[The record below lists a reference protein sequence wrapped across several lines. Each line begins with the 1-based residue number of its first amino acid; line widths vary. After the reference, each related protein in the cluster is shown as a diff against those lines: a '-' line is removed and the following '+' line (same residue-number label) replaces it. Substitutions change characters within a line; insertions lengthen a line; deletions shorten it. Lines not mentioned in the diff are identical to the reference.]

1 MIGYANLKYHDTK
14 SDKIT
19 LQFAKEALK
28 PYISLRKKKVNIDR
42 IQEFV
47 DQLEIAMDDPSKRMI
62 TGYDQQFFEDYFGT
76 KKEVDVRQFVAYFL
90 ERIAKSIRNMY
101 WMTEQDYFNDSDKR
115 CPKCGSSDL
124 DID

>member
-1 MIGYANLKYHDTK
+1 MAFLHCHNCDWSQDDFWYRTK
-14 SDKIT
+14 EGKVSYMS
-19 LQFAKEALK
+19 LQ
-28 PYISLRKKKVNIDR
+28 IDR

-47 DQLEIAMDDPSKRMI
+47 DQLEVAMDDPNKRMV